1 MYGEEKGR
9 NWLDSE
15 YVKEEDKE
23 EIRAVLDNPK
33 ELEDRFYRN
42 LEFGTAGLRGI
53 MGMGTNRMNTYVVE
67 TTTQALANY
76 ISKKGQRGMD
86 MGVVIA
92 YDSRNRSEEF
102 ARSAALVLAG
112 NRIKTYLFDSL
123 RAVPQLSF
131 AIRHLGCISGIVITA
146 SHNPPAY
153 NGYKVYWE
161 EGYQITPEAAKEI
174 SEEIDNLRDFSMIR
188 KTTMDEGT
196 AQGYLTVISE
206 EVDRAYMTEIMKG
219 ITRKELIHN
228 HAGQLRIVYTPL
240 HGSGNVP
247 VRRALQEAGF
257 TEVFVVEKQEKPDGN
272 FPTVREPNPEKKEVF
287 QLAMEQGHEVD
298 AEILLGTDPDADRL
312 GVAYRDKLGNYRLLS
327 GNEIG
332 TLLTYYLLNTA
343 KEQGRLTEKG
353 VVIKSIVSTDL
364 VDRIGADYGV
374 KVMNVLTGFK
384 FIGELM
390 EEYARTKV
398 REFIFGFEESYGYL
412 PGTHCRDKDAI
423 MTALVLS
430 EMALYHKIQGQTLG
444 DVLEEIYEKY
454 GYCLDDIFSMEMP
467 GKEGLAAIEKI
478 VDYFRK
484 NMPMK
489 WGDLRVQVVEDYLTG
504 KRNWVGEGSE
514 DIGLPKSNVI
524 KATLEDGSWF
534 CIRPSGTE
542 PKIKIYF
549 SIKGETVEK
558 TAQSLKELKGQINEK
573 IKEIQQKQ

>member
-1 MYGEEKGR
+1 MYSEEKCR
-9 NWLDSE
+9 KWLDSV

-23 EIRAVLDNPK
+23 ELRTVLENPK
-33 ELEDRFYRN
+33 ELEDRFYRS

-53 MGMGTNRMNTYVVE
+53 MGMGTNRMNSYVVE
-67 TTTQALANY
+67 MTTQALANY

-174 SEEIDNLRDFSMIR
+174 SEEIDNLRDFSAIL
-188 KTTMDEGT
+188 KTTEEEGLH
-196 AQGYLTVISE
+196 QGILTIISE
-206 EVDRAYMTEIMKG
+206 EVDKAYMAEIMKG
-219 ITRKELIHN
+219 ITRHDLIRN
-228 HAGQLRIVYTPL
+228 HGEQLRIVYTPL

-247 VRRALQEAGF
+247 VRRGLKEAGF
-257 TEVFVVEKQEKPDGN
+257 TQVFVVEKQEKPDGN

-287 QLAMEQGHEVD
+287 QLAMELGRNVEGD
-298 AEILLGTDPDADRL
+298 LLLGTDPDSDRL
-312 GVAYRDKLGNYRLLS
+312 GVAYRDFLGNYRLLS

-332 TLLTYYLLNTA
+332 ILLTYYLLNTA
-343 KEQGRLTEKG
+343 REQGRLSEKG
-353 VVIKSIVSTDL
+353 VIIKSIVSTDL

-374 KVMNVLTGFK
+374 KVMDVLTGFK

-398 REFIFGFEESYGYL
+398 REFLFGFEESYGYL

-430 EMALYHKIQGQTLG
+430 EMALHHKVLGQTLG
-444 DVLEEIYEKY
+444 DVLDEIYKKY
-454 GYCLDDIFSMEMP
+454 GYCLDDILSMEMP
-467 GKEGLAAIEKI
+467 GKEGIATIERI

-489 WGDLRVQVVEDYLTG
+489 WGERRVQMVEDYLTG

-514 DIGLPKSNVI
+514 VIGLPKSNVI
-524 KATLEDGSWF
+524 KAVLDDQSWF

-549 SIKGETVEK
+549 SMKGETVEE
-558 TAQSLKELKGQINEK
+558 TAQSLKVLKGLINDK
-573 IKEIQQKQ
+573 IKEIQR